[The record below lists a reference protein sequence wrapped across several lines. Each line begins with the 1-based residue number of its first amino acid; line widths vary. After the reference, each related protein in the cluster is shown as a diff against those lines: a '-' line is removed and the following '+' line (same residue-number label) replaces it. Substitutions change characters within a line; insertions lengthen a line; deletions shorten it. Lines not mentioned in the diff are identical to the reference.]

1 MLQMSRSTHD
11 MLHQGDICMLRR
23 DADIQLVGTDTQ
35 NHAGK
40 EGNQCKLANRRKV
53 TLCCWLWEVICNML
67 QRRTAQVKKKH
78 KKELYTFL
86 RVRVCVQRAYVCTHP
101 VCVCV
106 RMGVCLCL
114 FQPRELK
121 SRTNQKLPDS
131 TRPYP
136 M

>member
-1 MLQMSRSTHD
+1 

-86 RVRVCVQRAYVCTHP
+86 RVRVCVCAESVCVHSP
-101 VCVCV
+101 CVCVCAWV
-106 RMGVCLCL
+106 FVCVC
-114 FQPRELK
+114 FSPG
-121 SRTNQKLPDS
+121 N
-131 TRPYP
+131 
-136 M
+136 